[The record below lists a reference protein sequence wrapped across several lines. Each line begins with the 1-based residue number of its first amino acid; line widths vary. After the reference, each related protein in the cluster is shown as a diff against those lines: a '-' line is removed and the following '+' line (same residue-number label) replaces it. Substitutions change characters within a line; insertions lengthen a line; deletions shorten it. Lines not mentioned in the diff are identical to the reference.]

1 MAASTDV
8 VDDSSTKPLVMAMPS
23 TPTPTPTPAVSR
35 FIPATTS
42 EP

>member
-1 MAASTDV
+1 MVASTDV
-8 VDDSSTKPLVMAMPS
+8 VDCRSAKPLVMVMPRA
-23 TPTPTPTPAVSR
+23 PTPTPAPAVSR